1 VSGPKILIV
10 GDSISNG
17 MLGDYTW
24 RYRLETN
31 LLASNTLA
39 QFVGHRTGTE
49 NIYDDPAD
57 LAAVNGQQAP
67 ADNYGDPTDGY
78 YSSNMDGACDL
89 GDCAHDALW
98 GWSYHVAKDHIAQDV
113 SAYQPGYLLI
123 ELGFNDLAFVN
134 TPSGTLADAKTLID
148 NARAV
153 DPSVKILV
161 ANVVTRTSLCGF
173 GNLNSTIATYNSAL
187 AAAVPG
193 WSTSQSPVRLADI
206 SSGYNPAT
214 DTYDGLHPD
223 GLGEYEIADAFS
235 TALAN
240 DFGVGKVPGPPP
252 ASVPGITLT
261 TPTSLSAG
269 ISDTGVLLQWSRVDG
284 ASGYKIFERDITG
297 NPSPLPAFSE
307 LPLPLPGDHW
317 YAGWGSVGH
326 TYQYQVAAARGTSET
341 SPSSPVTLTM
351 PASEP
356 TADPSVGIK
365 VTPSRGTTS
374 ITLSWSPPTG
384 NPNDASISGYEV
396 FWLDANSSCPGQVPS
411 EAQTNGTS
419 YTITGLVSGHMY
431 DLAVASVNAAGGGA
445 WGGAPAAIAGDG
457 APAAPVIS
465 AASSDQL
472 TWPAVPGATGYWIYQ
487 ANPFTPPNPITW
499 TRLMFEVPQGW
510 NGTLAPGVYTVTAA
524 NGTLES
530 PKSNQ
535 IALPPGQAATRA
547 SLSGTPHPLNPLAWV
562 PAWLRADPNAALIQP
577 NVMTRG

>member
-1 VSGPKILIV
+1 
-10 GDSISNG
+10 
-17 MLGDYTW
+17 
-24 RYRLETN
+24 
-31 LLASNTLA
+31 
-39 QFVGHRTGTE
+39 
-49 NIYDDPAD
+49 
-57 LAAVNGQQAP
+57 
-67 ADNYGDPTDGY
+67 
-78 YSSNMDGACDL
+78 
-89 GDCAHDALW
+89 
-98 GWSYHVAKDHIAQDV
+98 
-113 SAYQPGYLLI
+113 
-123 ELGFNDLAFVN
+123 
-134 TPSGTLADAKTLID
+134 
-148 NARAV
+148 
-153 DPSVKILV
+153 VKILV